1 MAQPCLVTGGSGFVA
16 SHLILQLLEGGAT
29 VHATVRSTR
38 NKEKISALLDMQT
51 KWPGKLKLFEAD
63 LLVPGSFDLAVQECT
78 VVYHVA
84 SPFFMEE
91 KIKNGQKE
99 VVDPALKGT
108 QNVLEAVQR
117 SESVKTVVMTSTV
130 GAIFGD
136 YADVME
142 MENNTLSEGYFN
154 STSTSKHNVYHYS
167 KTLAEKEAWRMY
179 RLQNRWR
186 LVTIN
191 PGLILGPSLSPKSE
205 SGSLFLLDELLR
217 GELFFGVPRIW
228 FTTVDV
234 REVAYAHISAASLP
248 EAKGRYILCGRQ
260 MSSFLEI
267 STILRQFAGS
277 PWWMPRHQIPNFLV
291 RLIGPFFG
299 LSQKWMALNLGVRF
313 ESDNRRSIEELG
325 VTYRPLEDTLRDHY
339 YSWKNHHDH

>member
-142 MENNTLSEGYFN
+142 MEKNTLSEGYFN

-167 KTLAEKEAWRMY
+167 KALAEKEAWRMY

-234 REVAYAHISAASLP
+234 REVAYAHISAANLP
-248 EAKGRYILCGRQ
+248 EAKGRYILCDRQ

-291 RLIGPFFG
+291 RLIGPLFG

-313 ESDNRRSIEELG
+313 ESDNHRSIEELG

-339 YSWKNHHDH
+339 YSWKKHHDH

>member
-29 VHATVRSTR
+29 VHATVRSTK
-38 NKEKISALLDMQT
+38 NKEKISGLLDMKT
-51 KWPGKLKLFEAD
+51 KWPGNLKLFEAD

-84 SPFFMEE
+84 SPFFTEE
-91 KIKNGQKE
+91 KIKDGQKT

-108 QNVLEAVQR
+108 QNVLEAVQK
-117 SESVKTVVMTSTV
+117 SESVKLVVMTSTV

-136 YADVME
+136 YADVRQ
-142 MENNTLSEGYFN
+142 MENNTLTEDYFN
-154 STSTSKHNVYHYS
+154 TTSTAKHNVYHYS
-167 KTLAEKEAWRMY
+167 KVLAEQEAWRIS

-191 PGLILGPSLSPKSE
+191 PGLVLGPSLSPNSE

-217 GELFFGVPRIW
+217 GELFFGVPRLW

-234 REVAYAHISAASLP
+234 REVASAHISVAKLP
-248 EAKGRYILCGRQ
+248 GAKGRYILCGRQ

-267 STILRQFAGS
+267 STILRPFAGS
-277 PWWMPRHQIPNFLV
+277 PWWMPRHQVPDFLV
-291 RLIGPFFG
+291 RLIGPLFG
-299 LSQKWMALNLGVRF
+299 LSQKWIALNLGVRF
-313 ESDNRRSIEELG
+313 ESDNHRSIEELG
-325 VTYRPLEDTLRDHY
+325 VKYRPLEETLRDHY
-339 YSWKNHHDH
+339 LSWKKHHDR